1 MPAERERLAQIKKNL
16 ERRAEVYGVVREFFR
31 KQGFLEI
38 ETPLRVLSIA
48 PERYISPIKSEGW
61 YLITSPELHMKRLLA
76 AGYKQI
82 FQISRCFRGGERG
95 RLHNPEF
102 SLLEWYRAGAD
113 YQDSISDAEQLVVAV
128 IQKLHRSKILHYQ
141 GQNIDMQL
149 PWPRL
154 SVKDAFLQSAGWDP
168 VAAYDAERFDYDM
181 AALVLPA
188 LDPAHPTVLT
198 DYPAAAAS
206 LARLKTDN
214 PLVAERAEIFIGGI
228 ELANAYSE
236 LTDAAEQRR
245 RFEKEAAQIEREYGT
260 GMQISEP
267 FLEAVGYLPECS
279 GIALG
284 MDRLVMLLC
293 DAVDINEIC
302 AFTENNI

>member
-1 MPAERERLAQIKKNL
+1 
-16 ERRAEVYGVVREFFR
+16 
-31 KQGFLEI
+31 
-38 ETPLRVLSIA
+38 
-48 PERYISPIKSEGW
+48 
-61 YLITSPELHMKRLLA
+61 
-76 AGYKQI
+76 
-82 FQISRCFRGGERG
+82 
-95 RLHNPEF
+95 
-102 SLLEWYRAGAD
+102 
-113 YQDSISDAEQLVVAV
+113 
-128 IQKLHRSKILHYQ
+128 
-141 GQNIDMQL
+141 MQL